1 MERGKGSSGRGGKSK
16 TPQFPAD
23 LFALGSKN
31 ANEGKQ
37 RPGTHTASKLGSSHS
52 TADRDRK
59 RDGGPLSSVQSK
71 KAKLNPGLLGRS
83 SITSSS
89 SSSSSS
95 SSGPSPSVSDAWE
108 SLAVEVDSPDFV
120 ANIMDAIVN
129 DDTDKAIGMVCGAV
143 KTLRGQRFKVDSVL
157 YEGLSYVATLKKSL
171 FTNDAIVNALC
182 ALLKRDIPPPSASSF
197 KNIIPKTNIIV
208 SLLSI
213 SILTRAFQDVKRWPD
228 ILMKVYLEDAGGD
241 RNWVDHELSK
251 NFVENILASLNTK
264 AISVNLPD
272 PTTGRPEPPE
282 EDAALMLRA
291 GLTEGE
297 RVDTEPPV
305 PRFRGNR
312 DLIEGFVVD
321 TVKEQLTRRLS
332 SDLINRNFL
341 KMLTALCGVGEVRLA
356 VAPRLEA
363 WLQNPKLM
371 RSAQELL
378 MSLCVNCTSHTIK
391 DVEVISCLIK
401 MRLKTKAL
409 SNYYLSCIR
418 ELATAHP
425 DNLGTVLK
433 HTIYNELSTSR
444 NPNNMSML
452 SVIFQCDPDR
462 APAYLADIFLELV
475 LNREDYLRPLR
486 ALLREMARVLRHE
499 LKLTL
504 FCRGLMSHSEQ
515 LPREVDP
522 SRAFSSII
530 DIIALCIFLA
540 VMPHARSE
548 KKDPSQIEKMQVTI
562 SDIQKDTVGWLRYT
576 ALSVYKLNNVD
587 FAHALHKVL
596 LLESVD
602 HYCKTDN
609 WPPEQDRA
617 IFMRMG
623 SDVPV
628 NETTVV
634 TLLAVGLSKEHPLSP
649 SDALDLVL
657 EIVKRAAAISSPLI
671 PVLKIENEKIVD
683 LLFNL
688 CAYRHPDNID
698 LPAGYKP
705 PSLAISTLYWKGWT
719 LLLILSSHNP
729 AKFGAI
735 TWDKYPTL
743 RVLME
748 MCITSHF
755 VFPPGFDDLQILALE
770 KQGIIEFE
778 SHLAAAS
785 TKMEITEQTSL
796 LLSQLITLDPLGAP
810 RRPPP
815 ATVEAIKALNTPLRL
830 GHLLCR
836 SRNPDFLLDIIHRQG
851 ASQSMP
857 WLADLVH
864 NSDGAL
870 NHLPVQCL
878 CEFLLSSGHKQEG
891 KYQQLLSHLQ
901 NILTDPGQDPINA
914 CEVLDY
920 FLRRLSSPNNRSL
933 AITGLKLVISPI
945 IDEEDIEKNV
955 GDSKEDPSWLTKQLP
970 MLPHFSTA
978 RPQVVASLRSACL
991 VENEPELVT
1000 AYLVFL
1006 AKHATGDLNEMA
1018 DLVLDMA
1025 QLIVERSTIMAS
1037 ILPVSRAN
1045 GEGVTTIP
1053 ALDAFLVIF
1062 YNYLA
1067 KAREPRKERYTWSES
1082 QDQVLVSWPSGEECT
1097 VHILVIHAMVILLT
1111 YGPNTVSSIAE
1122 YNHLLDIWFPED
1134 VSRTPK
1140 GFLVDTSEEALLI
1153 PDWLKLRMIRSHVP
1167 RLVEA
1172 ALMDLDI
1179 AQLILF
1185 IQSFGIPIASMSKL
1199 LSTLDC
1205 EVMNDEQAVREAVID
1220 KVYMVQ
1226 LVEVQHKRGA
1236 VGGETFTRVLEV
1248 RSNEEVNKVAPPE
1261 EEIVPVKKVK
1271 RERPARLQERTYMS
1285 EQEGIATLEQLF
1297 VIHNDSSSIKSN
1309 RILFTNLQRT
1319 LVHEI
1324 RSREGGATS
1333 SNFVIEI
1340 IRYLLTRVASD
1351 RSFVSAI
1358 LSWPQYSCPLFRLLA
1373 TIAPNS
1379 RSLTLLAKDILQAK
1393 TDNPRIK
1400 SLVDILTQ
1408 YVNKQENQSS
1418 VCEVQ
1423 EKMDTEDS
1431 LTETMKKLLICP
1443 DSEAGHLVDKLVKL
1457 EPEILGSEIELQM
1470 KLLFC
1475 SRQVSSLQCRPYL
1488 LTLLTHHASWKT
1500 LYRCVELLLEKNAV
1514 RHYEPTPV
1522 LDFLK
1527 ALTCNPKLWQGREK
1541 HTPKHYEPE
1550 DVLYL
1555 NLDQLKVLAEYIV
1568 AEGVIF
1574 EDGDQVDENNVGYQ
1588 LSNRLTLLNQ
1598 CICATDIEYAAQIA
1612 KHIIGKIISPDTS
1625 INEADMCKQLLVKL
1639 YLKIPSLITHLS
1651 ETEVNKTLLKCS
1663 ELSVGGCSTMDI
1675 MSHTLITAL
1684 AATPNQKDWNKKAME
1699 LDLAVRKMAATHPLL
1714 VLRQLPLIASSLRG
1728 RVDLDWSV
1736 FKYRSHLLLF
1746 QQVFALLDLL
1756 QPTIFKPSYTASL
1769 QKILDVYLE
1778 LFQNY
1783 AKEGGAPVSALVTQF
1798 VAFMQCYIRK
1808 SIQRARIYLQIQ
1820 ADIISDL
1827 TEEFPLVGT
1836 LCVVITRPNACSEII
1851 VTPSQT
1857 NLVESPNPQWDAKI
1871 TQLYKENDPY
1881 NALTFFD
1888 YNTLKK
1894 PSQLEPM
1901 FPKLCTLLTCG
1912 SSQIRTLA
1920 HTLVNRYLRYSPSSA
1935 LIAIPAYMTCL
1946 DSSNPDVI
1954 TATFEYLP
1962 EVILAGQEK
1971 SQPLL
1976 QKLFSLGINNY
1987 ISTSACIS
1995 KTIALLNQQ
2004 SAC

>member
-31 ANEGKQ
+31 TNEGKQ
-37 RPGTHTASKLGSSHS
+37 RPGTHTTSKLGSSHS
-52 TADRDRK
+52 TDRDRK
-59 RDGGPLSSVQSK
+59 RDGGPLSSVPSK
-71 KAKLNPGLLGRS
+71 KSKLNPGLLGRS
-83 SITSSS
+83 SIT
-89 SSSSSS
+89 
-95 SSGPSPSVSDAWE
+95 SVSDAWE

-120 ANIMDAIVN
+120 ANIMDAIDN

-171 FTNDAIVNALC
+171 FTNEAIVNALC

-228 ILMKVYLEDAGGD
+228 ILMKVYLDDAGGD

-282 EDAALMLRA
+282 EDTALMLRA

-297 RVDTEPPV
+297 RVDMEPPV
-305 PRFRGNR
+305 PRFVVLQ

-378 MSLCVNCTSHTIK
+378 MSLCVNCASHTMK

-418 ELATAHP
+418 ELATAHS

-444 NPNNMSML
+444 NPNNMAML
-452 SVIFQCDPDR
+452 SVIFQVDPDR
-462 APAYLADIFLELV
+462 AAAYLADIFLELV

-504 FCRGLMSHSEQ
+504 FCRGLMSQSEQ
-515 LPREVDP
+515 LPREIDR

-530 DIIALCIFLA
+530 DILALCVFLA

-548 KKDPSQIEKMQVTI
+548 KKDAIQIEKMQMTI
-562 SDIQKDTVGWLRYT
+562 SEIQKDTVGWLRYT
-576 ALSVYKLNNVD
+576 ALSVYKLSNVD
-587 FAHALHKVL
+587 FAHALHKIL
-596 LLESVD
+596 LLEPAD
-602 HYCKTDN
+602 QYCKTDN
-609 WPPEQDRA
+609 WPPEQDRT

-634 TLLAVGLSKEHPLSP
+634 TLLAVGLSKEHPFSP
-649 SDALDLVL
+649 AEALDLVL

-729 AKFGAI
+729 SKFGAI

-755 VFPPGFDDLQILALE
+755 VFPPGFDDLQVLALE

-810 RRPPP
+810 RRPPA

-901 NILTDPGQDPINA
+901 NILTDPAQDPVNA

-955 GDSKEDPSWLTKQLP
+955 VDNKEDPSWLTKQLP
-970 MLPHFSTA
+970 MLPHFNTA

-1037 ILPVSRAN
+1037 ILPVSRTN
-1045 GEGVTTIP
+1045 ENTITIP

-1111 YGPNTVSSIAE
+1111 YGPNTVSSISE

-1134 VSRTPK
+1134 VNKTPK

-1205 EVMNDEQAVREAVID
+1205 EVVNDEQAVREAVID

-1236 VGGETFTRVLEV
+1236 VGGENFTRVLEV
-1248 RSNEEVNKVAPPE
+1248 RSSEEVNKVPTAE
-1261 EEIVPVKKVK
+1261 EEIMPVNKIK
-1271 RERPARLQERTYMS
+1271 RERPVRLQERTYMS

-1297 VIHNDSSSIKSN
+1297 VIHCDSSSIKSN

-1333 SNFVIEI
+1333 SNFVTEI

-1351 RSFVSAI
+1351 SSFVSAI

-1400 SLVDILTQ
+1400 SLVDILTH
-1408 YVNKQENQSS
+1408 YVNKQENQTS
-1418 VCEVQ
+1418 VCEKQ
-1423 EKMDTEDS
+1423 EKMDTEDG
-1431 LTETMKKLLICP
+1431 LTETMKKLLISP

-1475 SRQVSSLQCRPYL
+1475 SRQVSSMQCRPYL

-1522 LDFLK
+1522 LDFLR

-1568 AEGVIF
+1568 AEGVIAQNK
-1574 EDGDQVDENNVGYQ
+1574 EQQVDGNNVGYQ

-1598 CICATDIEYAAQIA
+1598 CICATDIEYASQIA
-1612 KHIIGKIISPDTS
+1612 KHIIGKAISPDTS
-1625 INEADMCKQLLVKL
+1625 ASEADMCKQLLVKL

-1651 ETEVNKTLLKCS
+1651 ESEVQKTLLKCS

-1684 AATPNQKDWNKKAME
+1684 SATPNQKDWNKRAME

-1756 QPTIFKPSYTASL
+1756 QPSLFKAPYTSSL
-1769 QKILDVYLE
+1769 HKILDVYLE

-1783 AKEGGAPVSALVTQF
+1783 AKEGGAPVSSLVTQF
-1798 VAFMQCYIRK
+1798 VTLMQCYIRK
-1808 SIQRARIYLQIQ
+1808 SIQRARIYLQTQ

-1827 TEEFPLVGT
+1827 SEEFPLVGT

-1857 NLVESPNPQWDAKI
+1857 NLVEPPNPQWDAKML
-1871 TQLYKENDPY
+1871 QLYKESDPY
-1881 NALTFFD
+1881 NALSFFD
-1888 YNTLKK
+1888 YNTAKK

-1901 FPKLCTLLTCG
+1901 FPKLCNLLTCG

-1935 LIAIPAYMTCL
+1935 LVAIPAYMTCL
-1946 DSSNPDVI
+1946 DSTNPDIV